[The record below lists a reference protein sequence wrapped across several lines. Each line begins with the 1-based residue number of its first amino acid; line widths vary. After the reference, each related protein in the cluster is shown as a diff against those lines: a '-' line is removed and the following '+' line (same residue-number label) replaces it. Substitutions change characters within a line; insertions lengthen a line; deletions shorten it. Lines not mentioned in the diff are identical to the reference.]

1 MVPQMPGLRGR
12 SAHTVTDA
20 DTAIALRSGEVPT
33 LGTPRL
39 VALLEEA
46 TVAALA
52 GELSESET
60 SVGMRIHIDHLAPSG
75 PGTGVSAEAVLEAV
89 EGRRLTFAAT
99 ATVGDA
105 VVATASIVRVVVST
119 ERFLGRVS
127 GEAN

>member
-1 MVPQMPGLRGR
+1 MPGLRGR
-12 SAHTVTDA
+12 AAHTVTDA
-20 DTAIALRSGEVPT
+20 DTAIALNSGEVAT

-52 GELSESET
+52 EKLGEGET

-99 ATVGDA
+99 ATVGDT

-119 ERFLGRVS
+119 ERFLGRLG
-127 GEAN
+127 GEAD